1 MFWSTQTKLKGLTPA
16 IGASPN
22 FVLPQKVLSDSN
34 NSKTDVISAADL
46 NFSQSE
52 PETDTGYKLQDP
64 SAEKAKIVAA
74 LEQAEGNKTL
84 AAKLLKID
92 RSTLYVKMHQYSIK

>member
-34 NSKTDVISAADL
+34 N
-46 NFSQSE
+46 F
-52 PETDTGYKLQDP
+52 
-64 SAEKAKIVAA
+64 
-74 LEQAEGNKTL
+74 KTL
-84 AAKLLKID
+84 YNRKYQCSQLLVKKIKID
-92 RSTLYVKMHQYSIK
+92 GIVKMTVGLEGMSHLVLFHRTEIVRQTEITHDF

>member
-34 NSKTDVISAADL
+34 N
-46 NFSQSE
+46 
-52 PETDTGYKLQDP
+52 PE
-64 SAEKAKIVAA
+64 
-74 LEQAEGNKTL
+74 
-84 AAKLLKID
+84 
-92 RSTLYVKMHQYSIK
+92 

>member
-34 NSKTDVISAADL
+34 INLSKLISCVVIST
-46 NFSQSE
+46 NNIS
-52 PETDTGYKLQDP
+52 
-64 SAEKAKIVAA
+64 
-74 LEQAEGNKTL
+74 
-84 AAKLLKID
+84 
-92 RSTLYVKMHQYSIK
+92 